1 MRYFPLLLIFL
12 LHSWNP
18 LFSQDQLIGY
28 NRAKT
33 LMGYGNYADA
43 MNLLRPYMDAQK
55 FGNLS
60 KFATYHFARAAY
72 HNEQYLL
79 VESVLNDLSKL
90 EIWEYT
96 DKAKYLLALA
106 YFQEGRNIDA
116 LELIIKITE
125 PSVKEQAENA
135 SYNFL
140 KNGSM
145 SFLMENVRKYN
156 DNKGFMLSLKEQ
168 IEKQTFMSTDER
180 AIYNQIR
187 TMTFGNKGVETINK
201 NSQIL
206 EVAVVL
212 PFNYSG
218 GKGVQNLAPNNFVFE
233 LYQGIQFAA
242 EELNRQGMK
251 VSLKTFD
258 SERNLSKL
266 SSILED
272 PFLIQADIIIGP
284 IYPDEVEMVM
294 RFSERNSIPFIN
306 PLSNVDEKYEGL
318 NFAYLFRPSVKA
330 LSDGI
335 IEFARKNIVG
345 KRLAIGYSNTTRDEL
360 LAKSIAEK
368 AQNFGYTILRNDQV
382 NGRSVLDFMERIQLK
397 NGDQSNADLVIILS
411 DDPNVAAPTFG
422 FMESQNVRKPV
433 LVMDSWLFF
442 NFANYE
448 MLEEQNFHF
457 VSNNTI
463 QFDKP
468 GLERF
473 REDFYSKYINYPSFN
488 THMGYE
494 LMYWASQNMGPQ
506 MGFNLR
512 ENLNRNG
519 FQNGKITHGFDF
531 RNSNSNRFVPVLK
544 LENGMLLHK

>member
-1 MRYFPLLLIFL
+1 MRNFLLLFIFL
-12 LHSWNP
+12 VTSVGP
-18 LFSQDQLIGY
+18 LFSQDQLTGY

-33 LMGYGNYADA
+33 LMGYGNYSDA
-43 MNLLRPYMDAQK
+43 MNLLRPFMDAQHYGK
-55 FGNLS
+55 LS
-60 KFATYHFARAAY
+60 QYATYHFARAAY
-72 HNEQYLL
+72 QNGQYLL
-79 VESVLNDLSKL
+79 VESVLKDLVNQTN
-90 EIWEYT
+90 WENQEKT
-96 DKAKYLLALA
+96 RYLLALA

-116 LELIIKITE
+116 LELITKITE
-125 PSVKEQAENA
+125 PSIKKQAENA

-140 KNGSM
+140 KNASV
-145 SFLMENVRKYN
+145 SFLMGNIRKFN
-156 DNKGFMLSLKEQ
+156 ENKGFMLALKEQ
-168 IEKQTFMSTDER
+168 IEKQTVMSTDER
-180 AIYNQIR
+180 AVYNQIR
-187 TMTFGNKGVETINK
+187 TIDFGNKGVETINK
-201 NSQIL
+201 NSQVL
-206 EVAVVL
+206 DVAVVL

-242 EELNRQGMK
+242 GELNRQGMK
-251 VSLKTFD
+251 INLKTFD

-272 PFLIQADIIIGP
+272 PFLNQADIIIGP

-294 RFSERNSIPFIN
+294 GFSERNSIPFIN
-306 PLSNVDEKYEGL
+306 PLSNVDEKYEGTG
-318 NFAYLFRPSVKA
+318 FAYLFRPSVNS

-335 IEFARKNIVG
+335 IEFSRKNIAG
-345 KRLAIGYSNTTRDEL
+345 RRIAIGYSNTTRDEL

-368 AQNFGYTILRNDQV
+368 GQRFGYTIVRNDQI
-382 NGRSVLDFMERIQLK
+382 NGRSVLDFLERIQLK
-397 NGDQSNADLVIILS
+397 NGDQANADLVIILS

-422 FMESQNVRKPV
+422 FMESQNVKKPI

-457 VSNNTI
+457 VSNNTV
-463 QFDKP
+463 QFNKP
-468 GLERF
+468 GLDRF

-488 THMGYE
+488 AHLGYE
-494 LMYWASQNMGPQ
+494 LMYWVSQNIGPR

-544 LENGMLLHK
+544 LENGMLLYK

>member
-1 MRYFPLLLIFL
+1 MRYFLLVLIFL
-12 LHSWNP
+12 ANSLNP
-18 LFSQDQLIGY
+18 LFSQDQLSGY

-60 KFATYHFARAAY
+60 QYATYHFAKSAY
-72 HNEQYLL
+72 HQGQYLL
-79 VESVLNDLSKL
+79 VESVLKDLANQETWGNK
-90 EIWEYT
+90 

-116 LELIIKITE
+116 LELITKITE

-140 KNGSM
+140 KNASVG
-145 SFLMENVRKYN
+145 FLMGNIRKYN
-156 DNKGFMLSLKEQ
+156 ENKGFMLALKEQ
-168 IEKQTFMSTDER
+168 IEKQTVLSTDER

-187 TMTFGNKGVETINK
+187 TMDFGNKGVESINK
-201 NSQIL
+201 NSQVL
-206 EVAVVL
+206 DVAVVL

-251 VSLKTFD
+251 VNLKSFD

-272 PFLIQADIIIGP
+272 PFLKQADIIIGP

-294 RFSERNSIPFIN
+294 GFSERNSIPFIN

-318 NFAYLFRPSVKA
+318 NFAYLFRPSISA
-330 LSDGI
+330 LSEGM

-345 KRLAIGYSNTTRDEL
+345 RRLAIGYSNTTRDEL

-368 AQNFGYTILRNDQV
+368 AQRFGYSIVRNDQI
-382 NGRSVLDFMERIQLK
+382 NGRSIQDFMERIQLK
-397 NGDQSNADLVIILS
+397 NGDQANADLVIILS
-411 DDPNVAAPTFG
+411 DDPNVAAPAFG

-457 VSNNTI
+457 VSNNTV
-463 QFDKP
+463 QFDKS

-488 THMGYE
+488 AHLGYE
-494 LMYWASQNMGPQ
+494 LMYWVSQNIGPR

-544 LENGMLLHK
+544 LENGMLLYK

>member
-1 MRYFPLLLIFL
+1 MKYYPLVLIFL
-12 LHSWNP
+12 VNSLNP
-18 LFSQDQLIGY
+18 IFSQDQLSGY

-60 KFATYHFARAAY
+60 LYATYHFAKSAY
-72 HNEQYLL
+72 HNGQYLL
-79 VESVLNDLSKL
+79 VESVLKDLANQ
-90 EIWEYT
+90 ETWENK
-96 DKAKYLLALA
+96 DNAKYLLALA

-116 LELIIKITE
+116 LDLITRITDL
-125 PSVKEQAENA
+125 SIKEQAENA
-135 SYNFL
+135 SYHFL
-140 KNGSM
+140 KNASI
-145 SFLMENVRKYN
+145 SFLMGNIRKFN
-156 DNKGFMLSLKEQ
+156 DNKGFMLALKEQ
-168 IEKQTFMSTDER
+168 IEKQTIMSTDER

-187 TMTFGNKGVETINK
+187 TVDFGNKGVETINK
-201 NSQIL
+201 NSQAID
-206 EVAVVL
+206 VAVVL

-251 VSLKTFD
+251 VNLTTFD

-272 PFLIQADIIIGP
+272 HSLKQADIIIGP

-294 RFSERNSIPFIN
+294 GFSERNSIPFIN

-318 NFAYLFRPSVKA
+318 NFAYLFRPSVNA

-345 KRLAIGYSNTTRDEL
+345 RRLAIGYSNTTRDEL
-360 LAKSIAEK
+360 LAKNLAEK
-368 AQNFGYTILRNDQV
+368 AERFGYTIIRNDQV

-397 NGDQSNADLVIILS
+397 KGDQANADLIIILS

-422 FMESQNVRKPV
+422 FMESQNVRKPL

-448 MLEEQNFHF
+448 MLEGQNFHF
-457 VSNNTI
+457 VSNNTL
-463 QFDKP
+463 QFDNP
-468 GLERF
+468 SLGRF

-488 THMGYE
+488 AHLGYE
-494 LMYWASQNMGPQ
+494 LIYWASQNMGPQ

-512 ENLNRNG
+512 ANLNRNG

-531 RNSNSNRFVPVLK
+531 RNSNSNKFVPVLK
-544 LENGMLLHK
+544 LENGMLLYK